1 MMYYKIIENK
11 GHLYSLSIG
20 FNRYKFTLFPMFYLT
35 AHGIDFITIE
45 VGWFTLIATFNKVKR
60 LTDDDLKPIK
70 ELLDSAQLT

>member
-45 VGWFTLIATFNKVKR
+45 VGWFTLIAKFEKANK
-60 LTDDDLKPIK
+60 LTNKDFKPIGD
-70 ELLDSAQLT
+70 LFNTIL